1 MKNHIFIEDGKYLIF
16 IRVVF
21 RTPMLLFKS
30 TCILILLIK
39 ANMNVKLFKRKN
51 YIKLRKSKASNE
63 NLKILRSM

>member
-1 MKNHIFIEDGKYLIF
+1 MEKYLIF

-39 ANMNVKLFKRKN
+39 ANMNVKLFKRTN
-51 YIKLRKSKASNE
+51 SIKLRKSKASNE

>member
-1 MKNHIFIEDGKYLIF
+1 MEKYLIF

-39 ANMNVKLFKRKN
+39 ANMNVKLFKRTN

>member
-1 MKNHIFIEDGKYLIF
+1 MEKYLIF

-30 TCILILLIK
+30 TCILFLLIK
-39 ANMNVKLFKRKN
+39 ANMNVKLFKRTN

>member
-1 MKNHIFIEDGKYLIF
+1 MEKYLIF

-39 ANMNVKLFKRKN
+39 ANMNVKLFKRTS

>member
-1 MKNHIFIEDGKYLIF
+1 MEKYLIF

-30 TCILILLIK
+30 TCTCILILLIK
-39 ANMNVKLFKRKN
+39 ANMNVKLFKRTN

>member
-1 MKNHIFIEDGKYLIF
+1 MEKYLIF

-39 ANMNVKLFKRKN
+39 ANMNVKLFKRTN

-63 NLKILRSM
+63 HLKILRSM

>member
-1 MKNHIFIEDGKYLIF
+1 MEKYLIF

-30 TCILILLIK
+30 TFILILLIK
-39 ANMNVKLFKRKN
+39 ANMNVKLFKRTN

>member
-1 MKNHIFIEDGKYLIF
+1 MEKYLIF

-39 ANMNVKLFKRKN
+39 ASMNVKLFKRTN

>member
-1 MKNHIFIEDGKYLIF
+1 MEKYLIF

-21 RTPMLLFKS
+21 RTPMLPFKS

-39 ANMNVKLFKRKN
+39 ANMNVKLFKRTN